1 MPTFRIKEAASL
13 LGVSADTLRRWAE
26 GGRIET
32 ITDTSGRLAVDG
44 VALAR
49 FAQELAES
57 AGHGEGRAVV
67 AQSVRNRFSGLVSRV
82 VRDTVMAQVEIQ
94 AGPHRFVSLLSREAA
109 DELGLEPGMLAVAA
123 VKATN
128 VSIEIPKTSLYL
140 FNQGV
145 DMRRFVFTIAA
156 LTAVA
161 VAGCSSSSS
170 SSPNS
175 TSSSPATGTI
185 TVFAAASLTGAF
197 TQIGKQFEAAHK
209 GDTVK
214 FSFGPSSGLAT
225 EITSGAPADVFA
237 SASPKNMQEVVSAGD
252 ASNPQNFVK
261 NTMEVAVPPNNP
273 AKVTSVNDLAK
284 KSVKVALCQPQVPCG
299 AVAAEV
305 FKNAGITVKPVTLQP
320 DVKSVLTQVELG
332 NVDAGMVYVTDVLAA
347 GSKVK
352 GVTIPASDNAST
364 LYPIATISS
373 SKHTSVAQAFMSYVL
388 SPAGQQV
395 LTAAGFQKP

>member
-1 MPTFRIKEAASL
+1 
-13 LGVSADTLRRWAE
+13 
-26 GGRIET
+26 
-32 ITDTSGRLAVDG
+32 
-44 VALAR
+44 
-49 FAQELAES
+49 
-57 AGHGEGRAVV
+57 
-67 AQSVRNRFSGLVSRV
+67 
-82 VRDTVMAQVEIQ
+82 
-94 AGPHRFVSLLSREAA
+94 
-109 DELGLEPGMLAVAA
+109 
-123 VKATN
+123 
-128 VSIEIPKTSLYL
+128 
-140 FNQGV
+140 
-145 DMRRFVFTIAA
+145 MRRFAFTIAA

-170 SSPNS
+170 SSPSS

-252 ASNPQNFVK
+252 ASNPQDFVK
-261 NTMEVAVPPNNP
+261 NTMQVAVPPNNP